1 MLACAR
7 IGAVHSVVFG
17 GFAPKE
23 LAKRIQDAGS
33 KMVIAASCGL
43 EPKGPIAYKPLVD
56 EALKQS
62 THKPSSGLLFLRRH
76 TISGHT
82 PEEVSA
88 SAAVPEYDWDSECA
102 LTREGRD
109 GRDKCWS
116 CHPVA
121 SEEPLYTLYTSG
133 TTGMP
138 KGVVRQTGGH
148 AVQLR
153 YTVENVFGMKA
164 TDTMLCA
171 SDLGWVVGHS
181 YILYAPLLIGAS
193 TVIFEGKPV
202 TPDAA
207 FSGAPLPSS
216 ASPSSL
222 PPPRPCVR
230 ICWPAAAGHGRRVVD
245 DEGKDVK
252 QGEMG
257 NLVLARP
264 LAPSALGGLWNNAAG
279 FEKSYWARFRGKG
292 DWFDTGDAAVKDDA
306 GYITILARSDDII
319 QVAGHR
325 LGTGLIEQ
333 VVTGHP
339 DVVECCVVG
348 APDKM
353 KGSTPFALVVAR
365 QGAPQETAEMLKS
378 INQHVRTEVGAIAQL
393 SALVLTAKL
402 PKTRSGKTLR
412 KTVRAIVENA
422 SEGKVNAEESLPVP
436 PTIEDRDCL
445 FDNIDKIDAFF
456 RQNAKAKL

>member
-1 MLACAR
+1 MR
-7 IGAVHSVVFG
+7 QVPV
-17 GFAPKE
+17 
-23 LAKRIQDAGS
+23 
-33 KMVIAASCGL
+33 
-43 EPKGPIAYKPLVD
+43 
-56 EALKQS
+56 S
-62 THKPSSGLLFLRRH
+62 T
-76 TISGHT
+76 TT
-82 PEEVSA
+82 
-88 SAAVPEYDWDSECA
+88 SECA
-102 LTREGRD
+102 SGVRTRRAAAD
-109 GRDKCWS
+109 YAAPPASWS
-116 CHPVA
+116 T
-121 SEEPLYTLYTSG
+121 ESG
-133 TTGMP
+133 SPITALMINNT
-138 KGVVRQTGGH
+138 
-148 AVQLR
+148 
-153 YTVENVFGMKA
+153 F
-164 TDTMLCA
+164 
-171 SDLGWVVGHS
+171 
-181 YILYAPLLIGAS
+181 
-193 TVIFEGKPV
+193 
-202 TPDAA
+202 
-207 FSGAPLPSS
+207 APLPARPGS
-216 ASPSSL
+216 AGL
-222 PPPRPCVR
+222 PLPGMDV
-230 ICWPAAAGHGRRVVD
+230 RVVD